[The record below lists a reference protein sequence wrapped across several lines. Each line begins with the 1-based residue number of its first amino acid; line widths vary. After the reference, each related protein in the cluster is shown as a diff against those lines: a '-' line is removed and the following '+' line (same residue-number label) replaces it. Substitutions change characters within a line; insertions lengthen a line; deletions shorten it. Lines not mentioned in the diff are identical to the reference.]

1 MGARI
6 HSSPDTEMLNS
17 HRAEVSAIQTKE
29 LLNYSPKAHTH
40 VLVGHDSNQLLCDS
54 SDAPGNGKGYLFQGK
69 KTPET
74 SPVDMDHG
82 DFFSLQFVRP
92 TQHIVPL

>member
-1 MGARI
+1 MTQI
-6 HSSPDTEMLNS
+6 NYFVIQVMPLVM
-17 HRAEVSAIQTKE
+17 VKAIYFK
-29 LLNYSPKAHTH
+29 
-40 VLVGHDSNQLLCDS
+40 V
-54 SDAPGNGKGYLFQGK
+54 K

-92 TQHIVPL
+92 TQHFVPL